1 LLAEWPWTLADFVIA
16 GALVFGSGLTYELV
30 ARKAGDIA
38 YRFAVGVALAA
49 AFILVWINL
58 AGGIIGD
65 SGDPAN
71 LMYGGVL
78 SVGIVGAIVARF
90 RPHEMARALLATALA
105 QALVAAIELVFGLG
119 SGSPPGVL
127 GILIVN
133 GFFVALF
140 VGSAL

>member
-1 LLAEWPWTLADFVIA
+1 
-16 GALVFGSGLTYELV
+16 
-30 ARKAGDIA
+30 
-38 YRFAVGVALAA
+38 
-49 AFILVWINL
+49 
-58 AGGIIGD
+58 
-65 SGDPAN
+65 
-71 LMYGGVL
+71 M
-78 SVGIVGAIVARF
+78 GIVGAIVARF

-105 QALVAAIELVFGLG
+105 QALIAAIELVFGLG